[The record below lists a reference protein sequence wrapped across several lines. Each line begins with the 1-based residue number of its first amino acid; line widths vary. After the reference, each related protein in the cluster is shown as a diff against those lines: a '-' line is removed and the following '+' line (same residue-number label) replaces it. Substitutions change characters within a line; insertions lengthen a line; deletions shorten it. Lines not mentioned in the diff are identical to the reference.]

1 MKSIDSLITRELKTP
16 IALGI
21 LLLLIIF
28 FTSSCTDDCEITH
41 TYVSYEPVYLTT
53 EEIRESV
60 EYLPAREIN
69 SPGRIYYKDG
79 FLYINEVGKG
89 IHVIDNRNPQQPQK
103 LGFVNLPG
111 NFDLAAKGNYLY
123 ADSYV
128 DLVILDISD
137 PSNVVEV
144 NREYSV
150 FAEYDYYAGIWDENK
165 GLIVEWEETVT
176 NETFE
181 SDCESGNDIIYY
193 DYFGFTEGNF
203 NRSIAL
209 TSGSPSV
216 ADANSSG
223 VGGSLA
229 KFTIYDNY
237 LYTINS
243 WEMRLFDISNL
254 TEPETGPTIQIGW
267 GIETLFPYGD
277 KLFIGANNGM
287 HIYDNQDPESP
298 VWIST
303 YQHINSCDP
312 VVVQGDYA
320 YVTLRSGNECAGFT
334 NQLDVVDISDLSNP
348 HLYKTYPMQNPHG
361 LGIDGTCLF
370 ITEGEFGLK
379 FFDASDIDN
388 IELVSHQQALS
399 AIDVIPLNDNLMV
412 IGNDGFHQYQYDCE
426 TGDFNLLSSI
436 SIIAL

>member
-1 MKSIDSLITRELKTP
+1 MKSSDTKLPFATLT
-16 IALGI
+16 
-21 LLLLIIF
+21 LLIVFLI
-28 FTSSCTDDCEITH
+28 SGCTDNCEVTH
-41 TYVSYEPVYLTT
+41 TYVNYEPVYLTT
-53 EEIRESV
+53 EEIRGSV
-60 EYLPAREIN
+60 GFLPPREIN
-69 SPGRIYYKDG
+69 SPGRLYYKDG
-79 FLYINEVGKG
+79 FLYINEAGEG

-144 NREYSV
+144 NRRLSV
-150 FAEYDYYAGIWDENK
+150 FAQYDYFAGLWDETN
-165 GLIVEWEETVT
+165 GLIVEWEETFT

-181 SDCESGNDIIYY
+181 SDCESGNQVYY
-193 DYFGFTEGNF
+193 FDGLDLASEGGFAQRN
-203 NRSIAL
+203 
-209 TSGSPSV
+209 TSGPT
-216 ADANSSG
+216 ANDASKSG

-229 KFTIYDNY
+229 KFTIYDDF

-254 TEPETGPTIQIGW
+254 TEPETGATIQLGW

-287 HIYDNQDPESP
+287 HIYDNQNPALP
-298 VWIST
+298 VLLST
-303 YQHINSCDP
+303 YEHINSCDP
-312 VVVQGDYA
+312 VVVQDDYA
-320 YVTLRSGNECAGFT
+320 YVTLRSGTECAGFT
-334 NQLDVVDISDLSNP
+334 NQLDVVDISDLYNP
-348 HLYKTYPMQNPHG
+348 RLHKSYPMQNPHG
-361 LGIDGTCLF
+361 LGIDGSCLF

-379 FFDASDIDN
+379 FFDASDVDN
-388 IELVSHQQALS
+388 IELVSHQEALS
-399 AIDVIPLNDNLMV
+399 AYDVIPLNNNLMV
-412 IGNDGFHQYQYDCE
+412 IGDDGFYQYEYDCG

-436 SIIAL
+436 AIVAL